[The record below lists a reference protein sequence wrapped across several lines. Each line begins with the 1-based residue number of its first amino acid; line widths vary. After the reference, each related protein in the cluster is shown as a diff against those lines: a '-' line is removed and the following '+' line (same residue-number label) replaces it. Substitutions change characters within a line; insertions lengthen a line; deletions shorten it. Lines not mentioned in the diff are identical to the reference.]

1 MLRKYNLVLHISN
14 MCIYMSLQCSAS
26 HHDAME
32 GDEFVDAIINTRAG
46 GSNGGG
52 DNDPVE

>member
-1 MLRKYNLVLHISN
+1 
-14 MCIYMSLQCSAS
+14 MSLQRSAS
-26 HHDAME
+26 HRSAAE
-32 GDEFVDAIINTRAG
+32 GDEFIDAIINTSMG

>member
-32 GDEFVDAIINTRAG
+32 GDEFIDAIINTRAG